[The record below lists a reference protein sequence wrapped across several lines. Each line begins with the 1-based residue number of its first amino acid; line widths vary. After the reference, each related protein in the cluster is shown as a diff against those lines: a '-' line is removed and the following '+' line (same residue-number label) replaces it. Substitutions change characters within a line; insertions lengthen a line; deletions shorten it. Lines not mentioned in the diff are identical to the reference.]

1 MTQRKASEEEI
12 DKALSGG
19 GIVFRKAPLEDK
31 SPKGVKTKAKKK
43 TYIRGTHGSAAAKH
57 KAEIRRRRAAR
68 PSQHKGQ

>member
-1 MTQRKASEEEI
+1 MTQRKASDEEI

-19 GIVFRKAPLEDK
+19 GIVFRKASAASAQPQ
-31 SPKGVKTKAKKK
+31 GVKTKAKKK

-68 PSQHKGQ
+68 PSQRKSQ